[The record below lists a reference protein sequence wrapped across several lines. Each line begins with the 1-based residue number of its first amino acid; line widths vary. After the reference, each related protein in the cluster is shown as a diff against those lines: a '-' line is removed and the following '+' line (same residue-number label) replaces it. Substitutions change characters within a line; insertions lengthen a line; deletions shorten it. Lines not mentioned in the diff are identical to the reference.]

1 MKLFALTSAL
11 ALVASASLAETPNST
26 TMSFKE
32 FVEASGCV
40 IVDKG
45 GYSNLAAASGGNCP
59 FAVTQAW
66 VGGYHKRVPATF
78 PGDDGVI
85 GTPDDVQGEVEVSD
99 N

>member
-1 MKLFALTSAL
+1 MKTLFAAILMSTVAL
-11 ALVASASLAETPNST
+11 PVLAETPNRT

-45 GYSNLAAASGGNCP
+45 GYSNLASASGGNCP
-59 FAVTQAW
+59 FAVTQAF
-66 VGGYHKRVPATF
+66 VGNYHRYDV
-78 PGDDGVI
+78 GDDGI
-85 GTPDDVQGEVEVSD
+85 KGTADDGGWVSD